1 MHRSYLNDHNDYVI
15 GAATATRQ
23 RGASMAEFITI
34 APILMLIGLG
44 TVQAGLVYHG
54 KTTLNY
60 ATFEAARAG
69 ATRHAQPGPMRRE
82 LGARLGAIYGGD
94 GSTEMVANAIARSMI
109 ELESPVNLDGSLAP
123 PTRLEILN
131 PTIEAF
137 DAWGKP
143 SLEHDNR
150 TVIPNS
156 HLRHQNASAGA
167 GTPGLTLRDANLLK
181 IEVTHGF
188 ELKVPLVSKLLT
200 GALTIIDPE
209 NALFYAS
216 GRLPIKSVATVRMQS
231 EAWKESIELA
241 NAPPVVS
248 GVPDDPADPSDPTDV
263 TDSSSP
269 DGPDDFSGGPGQC
282 DDGLPFSTPLNPIDD
297 GICLVENFPIS
308 TPVTTPTGGNEPLS
322 SPVSPINC

>member
-1 MHRSYLNDHNDYVI
+1 MVRES
-15 GAATATRQ
+15 TATRQ

-200 GALTIIDPE
+200 GALTVIDPE
-209 NALFYAS
+209 NALFYAA

-241 NAPPVVS
+241 NAAPVSS
-248 GVPDDPADPSDPTDV
+248 GVPDETADPSDP
-263 TDSSSP
+263 SSPIESLVP
-269 DGPDDFSGGPGQC
+269 DGPGSGPDCG
-282 DDGLPFSTPLNPIDD
+282 DDGLGSSPVLVSSVGVCAID
-297 GICLVENFPIS
+297 EP
-308 TPVTTPTGGNEPLS
+308 TPTGFPFPDDEQDPPS
-322 SPVSPINC
+322 SPIC